1 LLQIFNISDLALH
14 MLSSR
19 YTYRA
24 TERKGIMTPALKCSP
39 LGHYDASPRHLA
51 WAAGLFDGDGCVLIS
66 KQRQP
71 GRKHPTYR
79 LCLSVVQNCRAT
91 AERFQEILG
100 LQSHLV
106 AVRRTSK
113 QNRRVY
119 DVRFDGVHALR
130 ALQLLQ
136 PDLFRKSIEATV
148 AIEAWSECAMG
159 VLPGPNGLPDTIWRA
174 RERYYKKL
182 RRLK

>member
-1 LLQIFNISDLALH
+1 
-14 MLSSR
+14 
-19 YTYRA
+19 
-24 TERKGIMTPALKCSP
+24 MTPALKLSP
-39 LGHYDASPRHLA
+39 LGNYDAEPRRIA

-66 KQRQP
+66 KQHQP
-71 GRKHPTYR
+71 GRKHATYR

-91 AERFQEILG
+91 AERFQQILG

-136 PDLFRKSIEATV
+136 SDLYRKSIEADV
-148 AIEAWSECAMG
+148 AIEAWRECAMG
-159 VLPGPNGLPDTIWRA
+159 TLPGPKGLPDAVWQA
-174 RERYYKKL
+174 RERYYRKL